1 MAEESFA
8 QLLRRLRISVGL
20 TQEELAH
27 RSTVSTRSISDLE
40 RAIYRTARK
49 ETARLLADALELSGT
64 TRELFETTA
73 RGKATDPA
81 LSAVLSLPVP
91 LTPLIGRES
100 EIATVCSLLQRQD
113 VRLLTLTG
121 LGGVGKTRVCLA
133 AAQRLSPDFPDGV
146 YFADLTAASTPELA
160 LSAIAQAAGV
170 RDDGLTDHLR
180 GRQSLLVADN
190 FEHLAERAPEIVGGL
205 LADCP
210 ALTCLVTSR
219 RTLPLRGGHEMVIR
233 PLPVDPA
240 VAMFTQCVQ
249 SYWREWTPT
258 DVVAEICARLDG
270 LPLALELA
278 AARMKLLSPQQL
290 LDRLGLGGELRATL
304 DWSYGLLDEGARTL
318 FARLTVFS
326 GGWTLEAVEEICECR
341 LDDLATLVDNSLV
354 HRSGDR
360 FVFLETV
367 RQYALSLGGGPD
379 SRHLDFFVAFASAA
393 DRALVGPDQRRWLDL
408 LTADQDNL
416 RRAIEYAL
424 SIGDAVRAQQLT
436 GALWRFWEM
445 RGHLAEGR
453 DWLARALAL
462 PGDSPPLVRGLAF
475 KAAGNLA
482 RDHGDVKAARAL
494 HTRGME
500 LFEAAGHQAGVA
512 IALNNLGNILLDEGD
527 HAAAAGLYERSLERF
542 RSLEDGPN
550 IALLLNNLALAL
562 RKTPSTL
569 VRAAGL
575 ARESVVAFGALRD
588 ARGEARA
595 VETLARI
602 LDHTGDHRAGADL
615 HRRAVSLRH
624 AAGDL
629 GGLARSFEGLAH
641 ALAAL
646 GECERPVWLLG
657 HAAAIRATTG
667 DHRNAD
673 DEFEWQTTVE
683 DLRGRLPSYDHHWTA
698 GHTAPTTEALKSVA

>member
-1 MAEESFA
+1 MF
-8 QLLRRLRISVGL
+8 
-20 TQEELAH
+20 
-27 RSTVSTRSISDLE
+27 
-40 RAIYRTARK
+40 
-49 ETARLLADALELSGT
+49 
-64 TRELFETTA
+64 
-73 RGKATDPA
+73 
-81 LSAVLSLPVP
+81 
-91 LTPLIGRES
+91 
-100 EIATVCSLLQRQD
+100 
-113 VRLLTLTG
+113 
-121 LGGVGKTRVCLA
+121 
-133 AAQRLSPDFPDGV
+133 
-146 YFADLTAASTPELA
+146 FADLTTAGTPELA
-160 LSAIAQAAGV
+160 LSAIAQAVGV

-219 RTLPLRGGHEMVIR
+219 RTLPLRGGHEVVIR

-249 SYWREWTPT
+249 SYWREWTPS
-258 DVVAEICARLDG
+258 DLVAEICARLDG

-304 DWSYGLLDEGARTL
+304 DWSYGLLDESARTL
-318 FARLTVFS
+318 FARLSVFS
-326 GGWTLEAVEEICECR
+326 GGWTLEAVEEICACR

-360 FVFLETV
+360 FFFLETV
-367 RQYALSLGGGPD
+367 RQYASGLLADGEFA
-379 SRHLDFFVAFASAA
+379 SRHLDFFVALALTA
-393 DRALVGPDQRRWLDL
+393 DRELVGPDQRRWLDL

-416 RRAIEYAL
+416 RRAIGYAL
-424 SIGDAVRAQQLT
+424 STGDAVRAQQLT

-445 RGHLAEGR
+445 RGHLVEGR
-453 DWLARALAL
+453 DWLAKALAL
-462 PGDSPPLVRGLAF
+462 PGASPPLVRGLAY

-500 LFEAAGHQAGVA
+500 LFEVAGHQAGVA

-527 HAAAAGLYERSLERF
+527 HAAAADLYERSLERF
-542 RSLEDGPN
+542 RLLEDGPS

-569 VRAAGL
+569 GRAAGL
-575 ARESVVAFGALRD
+575 ARESMLAFGSLKD

-595 VETLARI
+595 LETLARI

-646 GECERPVWLLG
+646 GECELPVWLLG

-673 DEFEWQTTVE
+673 DEFEWQTTVH
-683 DLRGRLPSYDHHWTA
+683 DLQTRLPSYDTHWAA
-698 GHTAPTTEALKSVA
+698 GHASPTTEALRLVSSPP